1 MQYKV
6 TNRIYSEEIYQIIR
20 VDYISFGF
28 THLAIALQ
36 QPRMT
41 KYLFWQRQIQC
52 HQEDRPV
59 DGMETDDIFTDQMQV
74 CRPVF
79 VEQFGTVAVAVIA
92 DTGDVVGQRIQPYVS
107 YMFRIK
113 VYRYTPAE
121 GSTGYTQILQSRK
134 QEVVHHLVLSGY
146 RLDEL
151 RMFINI
157 FDQARSVFTHFK
169 EICFFFCRCTRT
181 SAVRTFSV
189 YQLRLCE
196 EGFARGTVHSF
207 VMSFVDI
214 SLIVQLFENLLYLF
228 FMIIICGTDELVI
241 RSVHQIPDSLDL
253 CRYVIYIFLRC
264 DACFFGFQLDLLT
277 VLIRTGLEEY
287 IVSLLSFE
295 ASDTVCQY
303 DLVGI
308 TDMGLAGC
316 VGNRRCHIK
325 FFFCHCLFLLFLS

>member
-1 MQYKV
+1 
-6 TNRIYSEEIYQIIR
+6 
-20 VDYISFGF
+20 
-28 THLAIALQ
+28 
-36 QPRMT
+36 
-41 KYLFWQRQIQC
+41 
-52 HQEDRPV
+52 
-59 DGMETDDIFTDQMQV
+59 MQV

-79 VEQFGTVAVAVIA
+79 VEQFRAVAVAVIT
-92 DTGDVVGQRIQPYVS
+92 DTGDVVGQCIQPYVS
-107 YMFRIK
+107 YMFRVK
-113 VYRYTPAE
+113 VYRNTPAE
-121 GSTGYTQILQSRK
+121 GSTGYTQILQSGK

-151 RMFINI
+151 RMFVNI
-157 FDQARSVFTHFK
+157 FNQARSVFTHFK

-214 SLIVQLFENLLYLF
+214 SLIVEFFENLLHLF
-228 FMIIICGTDELVI
+228 FMVCICGTDELVI

-253 CRYVIYIFLRC
+253 CGYVVYIFLRC
-264 DACFFGFQLDLLT
+264 DACFFCFQLNLLT
-277 VLIRTGLEEY
+277 MFIGTGLEEY

-295 ASDTVCQY
+295 TGDTVCQY
-303 DLVGI
+303 DLIGVS
-308 TDMGLAGC
+308 DMRFTGC
-316 VGNRRCHIK
+316 VGDRRCHIK